1 MTIITYL
8 DILVIVNN
16 RIFHVYIKLC
26 FICICETIY
35 NNHFVMSELE
45 RQERRDL
52 ETRALSLIKDAKRK
66 WENAEKEKV
75 AQLNKHIEIQTVRI
89 TELCTS
95 NNEMSSRLQ
104 RTECELQT
112 TNAELHKLRVFQVNK
127 IYVHI
132 YSDT

>member
-1 MTIITYL
+1 MTA
-8 DILVIVNN
+8 
-16 RIFHVYIKLC
+16 
-26 FICICETIY
+26 
-35 NNHFVMSELE
+35 LE

-66 WENAEKEKV
+66 WENTEKDKV
-75 AQLNKHIEIQTVRI
+75 TQLNTHIETQTARI

-112 TNAELHKLRVFQVNK
+112 ANAELHKLRVFQVSCF
-127 IYVHI
+127 YVLIMKHQI
-132 YSDT
+132 